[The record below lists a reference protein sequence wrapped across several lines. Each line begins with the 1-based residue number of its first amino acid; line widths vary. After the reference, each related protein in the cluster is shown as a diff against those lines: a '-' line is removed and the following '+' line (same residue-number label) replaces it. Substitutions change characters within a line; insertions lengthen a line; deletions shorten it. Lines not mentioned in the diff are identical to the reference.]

1 MQYMSVQYILYHIS
15 LYNFLLTEAASS
27 VLVLRIDQVSDA
39 PSKPDRPAKEP
50 VAMTTEE
57 FLHFNFYP
65 CLGNAQQ
72 CVTV

>member
-1 MQYMSVQYILYHIS
+1 MLYHIS
-15 LYNFLLTEAASS
+15 LYNLLRTEAASS

-39 PSKPDRPAKEP
+39 PSKSGRPAKEP

-72 CVTV
+72 CVTA